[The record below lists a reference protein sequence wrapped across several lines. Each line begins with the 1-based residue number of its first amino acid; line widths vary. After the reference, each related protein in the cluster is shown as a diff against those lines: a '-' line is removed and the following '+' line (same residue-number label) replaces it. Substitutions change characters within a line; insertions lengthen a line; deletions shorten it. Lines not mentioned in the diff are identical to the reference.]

1 MPPVPRAHAQ
11 VRTAATATLQTAV
24 VSAEV
29 LGVLPGSLER
39 GLREWML
46 PPLEALSKKIGG
58 KGKRDLPQV
67 GSDGVGHVGA
77 CAVVGVALALD
88 RMSPS
93 QLSGRQ
99 WDWRSLTHL
108 CRPKLD
114 TYSRQH
120 VLSPAATPAG

>member
-1 MPPVPRAHAQ
+1 MLPHMSESTALLLSHAACPYHSQ

-67 GSDGVGHVGA
+67 RWGLQSA
-77 CAVVGVALALD
+77 
-88 RMSPS
+88 
-93 QLSGRQ
+93 
-99 WDWRSLTHL
+99 
-108 CRPKLD
+108 
-114 TYSRQH
+114 
-120 VLSPAATPAG
+120 